1 MIVEISSVH
10 NKILSKRNNQCEE
23 HKVEYIIQ
31 KEEVE
36 NRREQLI
43 KAFGEVGKA
52 MLAFG
57 NQAEYASFSKLIDP
71 SFYERFN
78 AAIEKEHV
86 HNGWF
91 TAASIRNNLK
101 ELGGLL
107 TYEELKQW
115 SEEYEFAKEP
125 VRVGIIMAGNI
136 PLVGF
141 HDFLCVLFSGHKA
154 LVKMSSE
161 DTRLFPFV
169 LELIEVFFPEI
180 TQFVE
185 IHPRLK
191 DLDAVIATGSDNSAR
206 YFEKYFGHVPN
217 IIRKNRTS
225 IAVLDGSETKEELAL
240 LGKDIFLYFG
250 LGCRNI
256 SKVFVPQDFNLDRMF
271 EAILPYSDIINHHKY
286 ANNYDYYKAIYLMN
300 QHKIIE
306 NGFLL
311 TMESEDLFAPISV
324 LYTKRYSNLGEVDEF
339 IEQYKEKIQA
349 IIGHGYLSFG
359 QAQSP
364 SLEDYADGVNTMKF
378 LERVR

>member
-1 MIVEISSVH
+1 
-10 NKILSKRNNQCEE
+10 
-23 HKVEYIIQ
+23 
-31 KEEVE
+31 VE

-43 KAFGEVGKA
+43 KAFDEVGKA
-52 MLAFG
+52 MYAFG
-57 NQAEYASFSKLIDP
+57 NKAEYASFSKLIDP

-91 TAASIRNNLK
+91 TASSIRNNLK
-101 ELGGLL
+101 ELGELL
-107 TYEELKQW
+107 TPEQLEQW
-115 SEEYEFAKEP
+115 SADYTFVKEP
-125 VRVGIIMAGNI
+125 KNIGVIMAGNI
-136 PLVGF
+136 PIVGF

-154 LVKMSSE
+154 LVKMSS
-161 DTRLFPFV
+161 DDMRLFPLV
-169 LELIEVFFPEI
+169 LELIAIFYPEI
-180 TQFVE
+180 NQFVA
-185 IHPRLK
+185 IQPRLK

-225 IAVLDGSETKEELAL
+225 IAVLDGSESKEELAL

-250 LGCRNI
+250 LGCRNV
-256 SKVFVPQDFNLDRMF
+256 SKVFVPNDFNLDRMF

-306 NGFLL
+306 NGFVL
-311 TMESEDLFAPISV
+311 TLESDDLFAPISV
-324 LYTKRYSNLGEVDEF
+324 LFTKRYSNIKEVDEF
-339 IEQYKEKIQA
+339 VEQYKDKIQA
-349 IIGHGYLSFG
+349 IVGHGYLPFG

-364 SLEDYADGVNTMKF
+364 SLDDYADGVNTMKF
-378 LERVR
+378 LETVR